1 MKKGRNL
8 SSVNTDG
15 GVNLQFKLLS
25 AIGIII
31 IVSGH
36 CYHGGMELAYNW
48 FPPYSYNL
56 ALFVFISGY
65 FYKTDY
71 EENVGKYIWKRTKR
85 LLIPA
90 YLWNIFYGGMVA
102 FLGLFGFTIGAK
114 PDLYNLFV
122 MPFVDGEAFQYN
134 LGSWFVYP
142 LFLVCIINVLFRKF
156 LKLIHLDNEFIVLI
170 VYLAIG
176 MIGINTAIENPTA
189 INGIVKL
196 LVRTMFFL
204 PCYEFGRFYK
214 AVLEKKDTLNNVAY
228 FAIIFA
234 VQLILLTFCKD
245 LEYTPSSFAKFN
257 NGFIIPY
264 ISSITAIAFWLRV
277 SRLLVPAIGNSKLVR
292 LIADNTYGIMV
303 NQQGSP
309 FYTEDAHAMQRSHKR
324 IASTFP
330 ISRVYQAHIPTFA
343 AGYWLFGFASK
354 KYHPIDDL
362 DAAAWKALNMRT
374 RYYTTRLHVGAF
386 YLPAFLEEMLREV
399 EEH

>member
-1 MKKGRNL
+1 MAEWNLLITGFRRIRIIWHCLYLYRDIFTKPIMKKI
-8 SSVNTDG
+8 SENTYG
-15 GVNLQFKLLS
+15 NAPSGFLFLR
-25 AIGIII
+25 ICGIYFT
-31 IVSGH
+31 VV
-36 CYHGGMELAYNW
+36 W
-48 FPPYSYNL
+48 F
-56 ALFVFISGY
+56 
-65 FYKTDY
+65 
-71 EENVGKYIWKRTKR
+71 
-85 LLIPA
+85 
-90 YLWNIFYGGMVA
+90 A

-196 LVRTMFFL
+196 FVRTMFFL

-234 VQLILLTFCKD
+234 VQLILLTFCEN
-245 LEYTPSSFAKFN
+245 LEYTPSSFTNFN
-257 NGFIIPY
+257 NGFVIPY
-264 ISSITAIAFWLRV
+264 ISSIIAIAFWLRV

-303 NQQGSP
+303 NQLVGFMCLKFVFYGLSCITSGS
-309 FYTEDAHAMQRSHKR
+309 
-324 IASTFP
+324 
-330 ISRVYQAHIPTFA
+330 
-343 AGYWLFGFASK
+343 LFGDFNVASFK
-354 KYHPIDDL
+354 SSI
-362 DAAAWKALNMRT
+362 W
-374 RYYTTRLHVGAF
+374 YY
-386 YLPAFLEEMLREV
+386 YLPNGLQQWAFVYLIFGLFV
-399 EEH
+399 PILISIILNKICNIVHSSSYLKKI

>member
-8 SSVNTDG
+8 RSVNTDG

-90 YLWNIFYGGMVA
+90 YLWNIFYGGVVA

-122 MPFVDGEAFQYN
+122 MPFVDG
-134 LGSWFVYP
+134 VYP

-176 MIGINTAIENPTA
+176 MIGINTALENPTA

-204 PCYEFGRFYK
+204 PCYEFG
-214 AVLEKKDTLNNVAY
+214 
-228 FAIIFA
+228 
-234 VQLILLTFCKD
+234 KD
-245 LEYTPSSFAKFN
+245 LEYTPSSFTKFN

-264 ISSITAIAFWLRV
+264 ISSITAIAFWLRD

-303 NQQGSP
+303 NQLVGFMCLKFV
-309 FYTEDAHAMQRSHKR
+309 FYGLSR
-324 IASTFP
+324 ITSGA
-330 ISRVYQAHIPTFA
+330 
-343 AGYWLFGFASK
+343 LFGDFNVASFK
-354 KYHPIDDL
+354 SSI
-362 DAAAWKALNMRT
+362 W
-374 RYYTTRLHVGAF
+374 YY
-386 YLPAFLEEMLREV
+386 YLPNGLQQWAFVYLIFGLLV
-399 EEH
+399 PILISIILNKICHIAQKYIVKFCNK

>member
-1 MKKGRNL
+1 MEKGRNL
-8 SSVNTDG
+8 RSVNTDG

-71 EENVGKYIWKRTKR
+71 EENIGKYIWKRTKR

-245 LEYTPSSFAKFN
+245 LEYTPSSFTKFN

-292 LIADNTYGIMV
+292 LIADNTYGIML
-303 NQQGSP
+303 NQL
-309 FYTEDAHAMQRSHKR
+309 
-324 IASTFP
+324 
-330 ISRVYQAHIPTFA
+330 V
-343 AGYWLFGFASK
+343 GFMCLKFVFCGLSL
-354 KYHPIDDL
+354 I
-362 DAAAWKALNMRT
+362 T
-374 RYYTTRLHVGAF
+374 SF
-386 YLPAFLEEMLREV
+386 
-399 EEH
+399 

>member
-1 MKKGRNL
+1 MEKGRNL
-8 SSVNTDG
+8 RSVNTDG

-71 EENVGKYIWKRTKR
+71 EENIGKYIWKRTKR

-196 LVRTMFFL
+196 FGRTMFFL

-214 AVLEKKDTLNNVAY
+214 AVLNGYSIVNDSEDVKRIINVSPQETAVAPNLTVRENLELIAEIYGFEKET
-228 FAIIFA
+228 A
-234 VQLILLTFCKD
+234 VQKAQNMIDDFELAEVAKSKAKTLSGGWQRRLSIAMALISDPEILFLDEPTLGLDVLARRELWNKISALKGKITVILTTHY
-245 LEYTPSSFAKFN
+245 LEEAESLSDR
-257 NGFIIPY
+257 I
-264 ISSITAIAFWLRV
+264 
-277 SRLLVPAIGNSKLVR
+277 
-292 LIADNTYGIMV
+292 GIMV
-303 NQQGSP
+303 NENLVAEGTADELKNSVNATS
-309 FYTEDAHAMQRSHKR
+309 FEDAFVK
-324 IASTFP
+324 IA
-330 ISRVYQAHIPTFA
+330 
-343 AGYWLFGFASK
+343 
-354 KYHPIDDL
+354 
-362 DAAAWKALNMRT
+362 
-374 RYYTTRLHVGAF
+374 
-386 YLPAFLEEMLREV
+386 EEV
-399 EEH
+399 K

>member
-1 MKKGRNL
+1 M
-8 SSVNTDG
+8 
-15 GVNLQFKLLS
+15 
-25 AIGIII
+25 
-31 IVSGH
+31 
-36 CYHGGMELAYNW
+36 
-48 FPPYSYNL
+48 

-245 LEYTPSSFAKFN
+245 LEYTPSSFTEFN

-303 NQQGSP
+303 NQLVGFMCLKFVFYGLSCITSGS
-309 FYTEDAHAMQRSHKR
+309 
-324 IASTFP
+324 
-330 ISRVYQAHIPTFA
+330 
-343 AGYWLFGFASK
+343 LFGDFNVASFK
-354 KYHPIDDL
+354 SSI
-362 DAAAWKALNMRT
+362 W
-374 RYYTTRLHVGAF
+374 YY
-386 YLPAFLEEMLREV
+386 YLPNGLQQWAFVYLIFGLFV
-399 EEH
+399 PIFISIILNKICNIVHSSSYLKKI

>member
-1 MKKGRNL
+1 MNKGRNL
-8 SSVNTDG
+8 RSVNTDG

-48 FPPYSYNL
+48 FPPYSYHL

-71 EENVGKYIWKRTKR
+71 EENIGKYIWKRTKR

-122 MPFVDGEAFQYN
+122 
-134 LGSWFVYP
+134 
-142 LFLVCIINVLFRKF
+142 
-156 LKLIHLDNEFIVLI
+156 
-170 VYLAIG
+170 
-176 MIGINTAIENPTA
+176 
-189 INGIVKL
+189 
-196 LVRTMFFL
+196 RTMFFL

-234 VQLILLTFCKD
+234 VQLILLTFCEN
-245 LEYTPSSFAKFN
+245 LEYTPSSFTNFN
-257 NGFIIPY
+257 NGFVIPY
-264 ISSITAIAFWLRV
+264 ISSIIAIAFWLRV

-292 LIADNTYGIMV
+292 LIADNTYEIMV
-303 NQQGSP
+303 NQLVGFMCLKFV
-309 FYTEDAHAMQRSHKR
+309 FYGLSCITSG
-324 IASTFP
+324 T
-330 ISRVYQAHIPTFA
+330 
-343 AGYWLFGFASK
+343 LFGDFNVASFK
-354 KYHPIDDL
+354 SSI
-362 DAAAWKALNMRT
+362 W
-374 RYYTTRLHVGAF
+374 YY
-386 YLPAFLEEMLREV
+386 YLPNGLQQWAFVYLIFGLFV
-399 EEH
+399 PILISIILNKICNIVHPSSYLKKI